1 MANQEDRD
9 NRSDDITQEEQPADT
24 TERYATLAKKRRR
37 QRSVIISALAAGGVF
52 QLNGWQVQAH
62 GNRSTL
68 SASPI
73 YRTFQPYDLQISN
86 LSTIDF
92 SNINLTNIRLLA
104 DLGQVSDELRSFGKS
119 HPDAVKSPEY
129 RKMAEIKATL
139 AKKVEQR
146 PAASD
151 GFKLVRAGDTA
162 GAVATIEGAGQAD
175 RSLADYHWTLVD
187 IANLGRERDTMSQ
200 FTALAKP
207 AMDYAAKVVGA
218 QKGETLSQKDMQLR
232 QQAAQLYHQVASFTV
247 PNDGA
252 ASGDDLKLGRDAA
265 DRALKLRRETGAK
278 REIMTAEWL
287 AGNHARRAGD
297 SKAAELH
304 LREAASLAVAL
315 DDKAALAWSYNYLA
329 KALATSKPAESKSFE
344 HKALA
349 AAEAGAGGDVTL
361 DFLRTE
367 MRLAMK

>member
-1 MANQEDRD
+1 MGSSQGNDDDDKKETARQEAEINQ
-9 NRSDDITQEEQPADT
+9 TFAK
-24 TERYATLAKKRRR
+24 LALRRRR

-73 YRTFQPYDLQISN
+73 YRSFNPLNVSALNTSGIN
-86 LSTIDF
+86 V
-92 SNINLTNIRLLA
+92 SNIRVLA
-104 DLGQVSDELRSFGKS
+104 DLGQVSEELRNFGKS
-119 HPDAVKSPEY
+119 HPGAVKSPEY
-129 RKMAEIKATL
+129 RKMVEIKTTL
-139 AKKVEQR
+139 AKQVNQR
-146 PAASD
+146 PPTGES
-151 GFKLVRAGDTA
+151 FKLVRAGDTPA
-162 GAVATIEGAGQAD
+162 AVAIIEGAGRADQA
-175 RSLADYHWTLVD
+175 LGDYHWTLLD
-187 IANLGRERDTMSQ
+187 IANLGREHDTVGQ

-207 AMDYAAKVVGA
+207 AMDYTAKVLAGH
-218 QKGETLSQKDMQLR
+218 KPGELSQEDRELR
-232 QQAAQLYHQVASFTV
+232 QQAAQLYHQIASFTV

-252 ASGDDLKLGRDAA
+252 ASGDDLKLGREAS
-265 DRALKLRRETGAK
+265 DRALALRREVGTK
-278 REIMTAEWL
+278 REIMTAEWM

-304 LREAASLAVAL
+304 LHEAASLAVAL

-329 KALATSKPAESKSFE
+329 KALATSKPTEAKSFE
-344 HKALA
+344 QKALA
-349 AAEAGAGGDVTL
+349 AAEAGAGSDVTL